1 MTRAADAGSI
11 VTPSVRRALALVIAL
26 GALVHFIGLTYPRQ
40 VVFDEVHWGKSA
52 SAYCCTGQRV
62 FDIHPPHGKLLLA
75 LGAKLGGYDGTFSFE
90 QIGQPY
96 TNQPVFFL
104 RLVPAIA
111 GIAIPALFL
120 ILLRQLGASPPA
132 ALLGGLALV
141 FDNAMLLETRLILFD
156 GILVAAILGSLVCLL
171 AVDRAASPL
180 RQRLLCAGAGALA
193 GLAVGTKFTGLV
205 SPALIVLILLKGS
218 AGGGRAMP
226 RLHRFVIIVAA
237 ALVVY
242 LGGWAIHFA
251 LTPNPGPAD
260 AFHPTTGHFFQ
271 DLWVIHKTML
281 STNFS
286 LAQTHPDASRPLTW
300 PLMKVAP
307 YFWAGDGASI
317 YLVGNPVVW
326 WGASL
331 LFVVFTVNS
340 LLMMVTRLR
349 VEAPGAGAGGR
360 VAAVRRVPHRVS
372 AVLRHHARHLSLPLP
387 HAARVLDRVRR
398 AVARRRRMDT
408 AGHVARTEEE
418 LLRDHRGD
426 RRRVLAR
433 QPADVRILGGQL
445 RRVARG
451 RHPLVEVAQSR
462 RTTHSSTRPLA
473 TTTPPSPSA
482 ALVRP

>member
-11 VTPSVRRALALVIAL
+11 VTPSVRRALVLVIGL

-171 AVDRAASPL
+171 AVDRAPSAL
-180 RQRLLCAGAGALA
+180 RQVRLCAGAGALA

-218 AGGGRAMP
+218 AGRGRAMP

-340 LLMMVTRLR
+340 LLMRVTRLR
-349 VEAPGAGAGGR
+349 VDLPGPAQAGMWLPFVGYLIAFLPFFGITRVIFLYHYLTPLVFSLAFVVLWLDAAGWIQNDTWRGQKR
-360 VAAVRRVPHRVS
+360 SYYAIIAAIVVAFVLVSPLTYGFSAGSYDEWLAAVIRSWR
-372 AVLRHHARHLSLPLP
+372 
-387 HAARVLDRVRR
+387 
-398 AVARRRRMDT
+398 
-408 AGHVARTEEE
+408 
-418 LLRDHRGD
+418 
-426 RRRVLAR
+426 
-433 QPADVRILGGQL
+433 
-445 RRVARG
+445 
-451 RHPLVEVAQSR
+451 
-462 RTTHSSTRPLA
+462 
-473 TTTPPSPSA
+473 
-482 ALVRP
+482 

>member
-1 MTRAADAGSI
+1 MTPSAAPQSV
-11 VTPSVRRALALVIAL
+11 VTPSVRRALVLVIVL
-26 GALVHFIGLTYPRQ
+26 GAIVHFAGLTYPRQ

-52 SAYCCTGQRV
+52 SAYCCTGTRV

-75 LGAKLGGYDGTFSFE
+75 LGAKLGGYDGKFTFE

-96 TNQPVFFL
+96 TDQPVFFL

-120 ILLRQLGASPPA
+120 ILLRQLGASLPA
-132 ALLGGLALV
+132 SLLGALALV

-171 AVDRAASPL
+171 AVDRARSAG
-180 RQRLLCAGAGALA
+180 RGRLLCVGAGALA

-205 SPALIVLILLKGS
+205 APAMLVLILLKGS
-218 AGGGRAMP
+218 GGGRRAIP
-226 RLHRFVIIVAA
+226 RLQQFGIIVAA

-242 LGGWAIHFA
+242 LGGWEIHFA
-251 LTPNPGPAD
+251 LTPNPGPGD

-300 PLMKVAP
+300 PLMKIAP

-349 VEAPGAGAGGR
+349 VDAPGPAQAGVWLPFVGYLIAFLPFFGITRVIFLYHYLTPLVFSIAFVVLWLDAAGWIQQDTWRGQKKSYYAIIAAI
-360 VAAVRRVPHRVS
+360 VAAFLLVS
-372 AVLRHHARHLSLPLP
+372 PLTYGFSAGNYDEWLAAVIRSWR
-387 HAARVLDRVRR
+387 
-398 AVARRRRMDT
+398 
-408 AGHVARTEEE
+408 
-418 LLRDHRGD
+418 
-426 RRRVLAR
+426 
-433 QPADVRILGGQL
+433 
-445 RRVARG
+445 
-451 RHPLVEVAQSR
+451 
-462 RTTHSSTRPLA
+462 
-473 TTTPPSPSA
+473 
-482 ALVRP
+482 

>member
-1 MTRAADAGSI
+1 MTSSAAPASV
-11 VTPSVRRALALVIAL
+11 VTPSVRRALALVVVL

-75 LGAKLGGYDGTFSFE
+75 LGAKLGGYDGHFSFE

-111 GIAIPALFL
+111 GIAIPALLL

-132 ALLGGLALV
+132 ALLGALALV

-171 AVDRAASPL
+171 AVDRSASPL
-180 RQRLLCAGAGALA
+180 RQRLLCAGAGAFA

-205 SPALIVLILLKGS
+205 APALIVLILLKGS
-218 AGGGRAMP
+218 TGGGQTMP
-226 RLHRFVIIVAA
+226 RLYRFVIIVAA

-349 VEAPGAGAGGR
+349 VEAPGPARAGVWLPFVGYLIAFLPFFGITRVIFLYHYLTPLVFSIAFVVLWLDAAGWIQSGTWRGQKKSYYAIIAAIVVAFLLVSPLTYGFSAGGYDEWL
-360 VAAVRRVPHRVS
+360 AAVIRSWR
-372 AVLRHHARHLSLPLP
+372 
-387 HAARVLDRVRR
+387 
-398 AVARRRRMDT
+398 
-408 AGHVARTEEE
+408 
-418 LLRDHRGD
+418 
-426 RRRVLAR
+426 
-433 QPADVRILGGQL
+433 
-445 RRVARG
+445 
-451 RHPLVEVAQSR
+451 
-462 RTTHSSTRPLA
+462 
-473 TTTPPSPSA
+473 
-482 ALVRP
+482 